1 MEKML
6 VGMKQLYVEICSCFS
21 SFLFYSYFSC
31 FVINWLGRY
40 FSSVHQMRKETM
52 KLLYRSACKTLQLK
66 ISSWNLTF
74 STISGGNFLYL
85 SVFFRG
91 VFGCQKTAR

>member
-6 VGMKQLYVEICSCFS
+6 VGMKQLYVDIFLVSFFFCHIFFS
-21 SFLFYSYFSC
+21 SF
-31 FVINWLGRY
+31 VIWLGRY
-40 FSSVHQMRKETM
+40 FSSVRQMRKETM

-74 STISGGNFLYL
+74 SAISEGDDKCT
-85 SVFFRG
+85 SVG
-91 VFGCQKTAR
+91 VSLWRYICDKIQ

>member
-6 VGMKQLYVEICSCFS
+6 VGMKQLYVDI
-21 SFLFYSYFSC
+21 FLFSLFFLSYFLSY
-31 FVINWLGRY
+31 FVIIIWLGRQ

-74 STISGGNFLYL
+74 STI
-85 SVFFRG
+85 
-91 VFGCQKTAR
+91 

>member
-6 VGMKQLYVEICSCFS
+6 VGMKQLYVDIFLVSLFLHIFFS
-21 SFLFYSYFSC
+21 SF
-31 FVINWLGRY
+31 VIIIWLGRY
-40 FSSVHQMRKETM
+40 FSSVRQMRKETM

-74 STISGGNFLYL
+74 SAISEGNVKVSEWSSNF
-85 SVFFRG
+85 
-91 VFGCQKTAR
+91 

>member
-6 VGMKQLYVEICSCFS
+6 VGMKQL
-21 SFLFYSYFSC
+21 
-31 FVINWLGRY
+31 
-40 FSSVHQMRKETM
+40 SVRQMRKETM

-74 STISGGNFLYL
+74 SAISEGI
-85 SVFFRG
+85 SKQVEAM
-91 VFGCQKTAR
+91 KKW